1 MSSRRSARL
10 SATSLIEQ
18 KDQIPSNGAS
28 PSKVANGTKKRKAVP
43 QEKAKPLTN
52 GNDAGK

>member
-10 SATSLIEQ
+10 SAASFIEQ
-18 KDQIPSNGAS
+18 KDQILSNSAS
-28 PSKVANGTKKRKAVP
+28 PSSVANGSKKRKSVP